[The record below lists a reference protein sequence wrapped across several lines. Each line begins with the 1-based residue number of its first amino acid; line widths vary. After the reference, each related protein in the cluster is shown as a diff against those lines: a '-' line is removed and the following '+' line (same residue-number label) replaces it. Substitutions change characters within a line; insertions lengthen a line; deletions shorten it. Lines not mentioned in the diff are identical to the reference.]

1 MITLVAIAQAK
12 PGKEKVLEETLL
24 ALVQQTRQEAGCI
37 NYDLHRS
44 LNKPGV
50 FLFYENYADQAALE
64 KHRTMPYIVDLR
76 AKAVDLLAEPIQ
88 IELYEMISQQMTSK

>member
-24 ALVQQTRQEAGCI
+24 ALVPQTRQEAGCI

-50 FLFYENYADQAALE
+50 FLFYENWVDRAALD
-64 KHRTMPYIVDLR
+64 KHGTMPYMLDLR
-76 AKAVDLLAEPIQ
+76 AKTVDLLAEPIQ
-88 IELYEMISQQMTSK
+88 IELYEMISERITGK